1 MPAEFEPIVSEHH
14 APRQSEGAWGMAD
27 LINVSCRMADT
38 AGCPAFPGCELSP
51 YPDLLDELPARERR
65 LFHSSVETLTSEITR
80 KIDSVEAV

>member
-1 MPAEFEPIVSEHH
+1 
-14 APRQSEGAWGMAD
+14 MAD

-38 AGCPAFPGCELSP
+38 AGCPAFPGCELTP
-51 YPDLLDELPARERR
+51 YPDLLEELPARERR

>member
-1 MPAEFEPIVSEHH
+1 
-14 APRQSEGAWGMAD
+14 MAD

-38 AGCPAFPGCELSP
+38 AGCPAFPGCELTP

-65 LFHSSVETLTSEITR
+65 LFHSSVETLTSEIAR